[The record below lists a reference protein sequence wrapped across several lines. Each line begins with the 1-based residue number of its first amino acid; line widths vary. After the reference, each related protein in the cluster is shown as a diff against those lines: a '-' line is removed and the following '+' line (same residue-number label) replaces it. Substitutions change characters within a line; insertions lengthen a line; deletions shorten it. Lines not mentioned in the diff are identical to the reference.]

1 MFTKLRNLY
10 YKIKYSNLK
19 SNAGAVGVII
29 GNKKDKDDFNARIE
43 EIAARTSPC
52 YKTNDEVLAYI
63 REKYNLT
70 QITPSRSAVAN
81 YKVNYIMNVCPEV
94 LKTPEYKLPDGNKSP
109 SRKQMQ
115 AFHENSNKR
124 FSEALDY
131 PMEKLGI
138 ELECIVLAFTVF
150 SYALGGE
157 KGIHD
162 VIFCHRNN
170 GGSSVYDCFLCIYD
184 AAEGVDGAS
193 FVPLLCKVKGH
204 GIAAVED
211 KAVIGAK
218 IAEIN
223 PV

>member
-1 MFTKLRNLY
+1 MDSGICAGYFNHRCVSDYVSLVSTVVEFVEHLISVFRVPVTDGDKLNICVLFNPLAAALGIHIHG
-10 YKIKYSNLK
+10 K
-19 SNAGAVGVII
+19 VIVI
-29 GNKKDKDDFNARIE
+29 VVPVFKPGLGFVED
-43 EIAARTSPC
+43 
-52 YKTNDEVLAYI
+52 
-63 REKYNLT
+63 
-70 QITPSRSAVAN
+70 
-81 YKVNYIMNVCPEV
+81 
-94 LKTPEYKLPDGNKSP
+94 
-109 SRKQMQ
+109 
-115 AFHENSNKR
+115 
-124 FSEALDY
+124 SEAENHRGGLREIFLIFHGEY
-131 PMEKLGI
+131 SAELAVLCVGQNTFVVEFCGLLGI

-162 VIFCHRNN
+162 VVFCHRNN
-170 GGSSVYDCFLCIYD
+170 SGSSVYDCFLCIYD